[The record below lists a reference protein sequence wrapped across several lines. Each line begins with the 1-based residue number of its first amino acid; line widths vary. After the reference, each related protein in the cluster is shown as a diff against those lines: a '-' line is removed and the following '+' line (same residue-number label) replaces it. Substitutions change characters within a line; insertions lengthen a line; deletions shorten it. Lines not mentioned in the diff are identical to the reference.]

1 MSLLQLNQT
10 VSHSSQYTAEFGY
23 EGEWQHRATKL
34 KQELDDLYEC
44 KREKEQELDKLR
56 EKLQDEKKWEQM
68 EENEEKVMQLR
79 KELEEEKKK
88 SRQLQEEV
96 RAAQDAVLQ
105 SLSDARPVCN
115 VSQSPLALL
124 VVISRTRWIYTL

>member
-1 MSLLQLNQT
+1 MSLLQTISYHQPL
-10 VSHSSQYTAEFGY
+10 SAEE

-79 KELEEEKKK
+79 KGIGRGKEKKPTVTGGGQSC
-88 SRQLQEEV
+88 SRCCV
-96 RAAQDAVLQ
+96 TCYTI
-105 SLSDARPVCN
+105 CN
-115 VSQSPLALL
+115 GS
-124 VVISRTRWIYTL
+124 IS

>member
-1 MSLLQLNQT
+1 MSLLQTISYHQPL
-10 VSHSSQYTAEFGY
+10 SAEE

-96 RAAQDAVLQ
+96 RAAQDAVL
-105 SLSDARPVCN
+105 PVIP
-115 VSQSPLALL
+115 SAYGFS
-124 VVISRTRWIYTL
+124 